1 MVRVYKLS
9 KLPSIAEYVAGLI
22 AIQTRISEIQRRL
35 LQAQYHAS
43 KRTVTATQ
51 LAELT
56 GISRPVV
63 NSQYGRLG
71 HIFCDEIGF
80 DPSKYIDDK
89 YWWWSVWS
97 IGYETRDQGYLWEM
111 HPEVAEVLE
120 TLGWVSSV
128 AAESSNQALY
138 EKIFSEL
145 VYDKDD
151 RSPPDNRRRAQFKI
165 GWDNAASQRKPY
177 TDEKLNKILTW
188 NNLGYRFGSKLGNC
202 SESQINEAYDFLAQR
217 YSVKGVE
224 LSSPNTIQFFP
235 DEVDLTEIFR
245 EGAVRQ
251 VAVNAYERD
260 PKAQQKC
267 IDYYGSSCSVCDF
280 NFGKVFGQLG
290 EGFIHVHHLR
300 PISEVAEEYEV
311 EPMKDLRPVCPNCH
325 AMIHRRSPPLSIE
338 EIIELKKSYNRG
350 ANLI

>member
-9 KLPSIAEYVAGLI
+9 KLPSIAEYVAGLT
-22 AIQTRISEIQRRL
+22 AIQPRISETQLRL
-35 LQAQYHAS
+35 LQAQYHAP

-56 GISRPVV
+56 GISRSVV

-71 HIFCDEIGF
+71 HMFCDAIGF
-80 DPSKYIDDK
+80 DPSKHIDDK

-120 TLGWVSSV
+120 TLGWIGV
-128 AAESSNQALY
+128 AAIGVSNQALY

-151 RSPPDNRRRAQFKI
+151 RSPPDSRRQAQFKV
-165 GWDNAASQRKPY
+165 GWENAALQRRTY
-177 TDEKLNKILTW
+177 TDETLNSVLTW
-188 NNLGYRFGSKLGNC
+188 NNLGYRFGLKLGQR
-202 SESQINEAYDFLAQR
+202 SEAEIKAAYNFLAQNYR
-217 YSVKGVE
+217 VNYSESNPLDTTNV
-224 LSSPNTIQFFP
+224 FP
-235 DEVDLTEIFR
+235 DEVTSEEVFR

-251 VAVNAYERD
+251 VSVNAYERD
-260 PKAQQKC
+260 PKARQKC
-267 IDYYGSSCSVCDF
+267 IDYYGVSCSVCNF
-280 NFGKVFGQLG
+280 NFGRFFGELG

-300 PISEVAEEYEV
+300 PISEIAEEYEV
-311 EPMKDLRPVCPNCH
+311 DPVKDLRPVCPNCH
-325 AMIHRRSPPLSIE
+325 AMIHRRSPPFSIE
-338 EIIELKKSYNRG
+338 EIIELKKS
-350 ANLI
+350 LE

>member
-9 KLPSIAEYVAGLI
+9 KLPSIAEYVAGLT
-22 AIQTRISEIQRRL
+22 AIQSRISEIQRRL
-35 LQAQYHAS
+35 LQAQYHAPE
-43 KRTVTATQ
+43 RTVTSTQ

-89 YWWWSVWS
+89 YWWWSIWS

-120 TLGWVSSV
+120 ILGWVGSSSAV
-128 AAESSNQALY
+128 ESRDEDLY
-138 EKIFSEL
+138 KRIFSEL

-165 GWDNAASQRKPY
+165 GWNNAISQQKNY
-177 TDEKLNKILTW
+177 SDEKLSRILTW
-188 NNLGYRFGSKLGNC
+188 NNLGYRFGAKLGNRP
-202 SESQINEAYDFLAQR
+202 EIEINEVYNFLAQR
-217 YSVKGVE
+217 YLDKSAE
-224 LSSPNTIQFFP
+224 LSFITTAQVFP
-235 DEVDLTEIFR
+235 DEVDLTKIFR

-251 VAVNAYERD
+251 VTVNAYERD
-260 PKAQQKC
+260 PKARQKC
-267 IDYYGSSCSVCDF
+267 IDHYGSSCSVCGF
-280 NFGKVFGQLG
+280 NFGRAFGRLG

-300 PISEVAEEYEV
+300 PISEIAEEYEV
-311 EPMKDLRPVCPNCH
+311 DPVEDLRPVCPNCH

-338 EIIELKKSYNRG
+338 EIIELKKS
-350 ANLI
+350 IE